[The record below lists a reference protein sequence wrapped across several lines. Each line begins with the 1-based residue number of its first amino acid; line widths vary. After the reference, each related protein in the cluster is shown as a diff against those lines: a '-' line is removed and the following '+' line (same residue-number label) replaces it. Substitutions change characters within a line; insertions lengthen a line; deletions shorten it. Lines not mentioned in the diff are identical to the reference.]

1 VARALIVELPLC
13 KPPLWCEAI
22 MAEHRLM
29 RRVEE
34 VAGRLQRVRRFSTR
48 ARIWLLLA
56 IGGLVLLAANAWL
69 AEPVLSPPLTI
80 AAGLVLILGGG
91 LLGLRARA
99 NAHDAALAVERRYP
113 DLDSRPVTALA
124 QRPDYEIGG
133 FSFLQSEV
141 ISEALLHAQ
150 RHDWRDAVPPRSL
163 AGARFRQAAALVLC
177 AAAFTAAAIAGVRP
191 ADPASRPA
199 LADGGDEQAGD
210 EYRLRVEPGDVE
222 LERGTAL
229 PVMARFGGKLP
240 EQVTLVASAADGTLQ
255 ELPLSK
261 SLKDP
266 LFGGRIASVASDL
279 KYHVRF
285 DDRQSDVYRVRVFD
299 YPQLLQADATIVA
312 PAYTGLE
319 VKHTQDVRR
328 VSVVEGSKLTLTCTL
343 NKPVAG
349 ARLFDD
355 LGDDLTLT
363 AEETIPNIVAVTWT
377 PLTRRTLTLEL
388 IDDSGRHNKYP
399 PEFVIDVIPNQP
411 PDLRIAFP
419 ARDMRVSPL
428 QELPLEAQV
437 LDDFGLQEFGLVYQ
451 LPDGLEQTLKLGD
464 GAGANAKVSVAHELS
479 FESFQAQP
487 NDLVAYYFYA
497 DDVGPDGDARR
508 TLSNMYFA
516 EVRHF
521 DELFRRADSSS
532 GGASDQ
538 QQQQQGEGS
547 PAQQLLK
554 LQREIVTATW
564 NLVRRERG
572 TPSPEFPEDA
582 GVIADSQA
590 EAMSAGQQM
599 QGNLEDLLSQQYLT
613 EALKQM
619 TTGEKLLREASGTPT
634 IDPLGDA
641 RLATQAAYSALLK
654 LQAREHLV
662 QQSQNSQSSSSS
674 SGQQQQLQQQLQQ
687 LELKNDRNRYESE
700 QQAGQQSEREAM
712 QVLNRLREL
721 ARRQGDLN
729 EKIKEL
735 ENALRAAQT
744 REEREEIERQ
754 LKRLQQEQQQL
765 LRDLEEAQER
775 MEQPQNRSQMAEA
788 RQQLEQTREHL
799 RQTQESLEQ
808 GQVSKALA
816 EGTRAERQLEDL
828 KEQFRDRTAGQFE
841 ERMRQLRRDTRELA
855 ENEEQLSQQLAG
867 NRPGQQQRPTGGRPQ
882 LRDEQPAG
890 DEKDPQEML
899 AEQQQKLSDIMK
911 QAEDIVRDSETSE
924 PLLSKKLYDAVRNT
938 RVDQPQESLTMTS
951 QFLRLGLTREAA
963 QAEQQARRGI
973 DKLREGV
980 EQAAESVLG
989 NESEALERARRE
1001 LDQLSRSIASEL
1013 AQADPNF
1020 AEEQQRQAEERQRS
1034 GAEDSRTGEQR
1045 EGDRPGEQPQDD
1057 ENAEEQGS
1065 GDQSGQGARANPEQN
1080 DQQPGSGEGER
1091 TGTQPRDQQQPP
1103 EGARPGESSSQQRG
1117 QQSGQSQQNDSPE
1130 GEGGRSGEPS
1140 EQPEQGQSPG
1150 GQSPQQEQQAQSQQD
1165 SQPPGQQAGQGGQR
1179 SSTDRDNPLSS
1190 FLRQGGTDGGG
1201 SNTGPHLGLQRPLTS
1216 SEFVQWSDRM
1226 RDVEEMLDNPDLR
1239 AEVAR
1244 IRDRA
1249 REMRIDV
1256 KRHSKQPNWELVRT
1270 SIYGPMLQLQD
1281 RVAEELARLKL
1292 DSDQIVPL
1300 DRDPVPDRYSELVR
1314 QYYERLGAGR

>member
-1 VARALIVELPLC
+1 
-13 KPPLWCEAI
+13 

-34 VAGRLQRVRRFSTR
+34 VAGRLQRVRRLSTR
-48 ARIWLLLA
+48 ARIWLLLT
-56 IGGLVLLAANAWL
+56 IGGVGLLAANGWL
-69 AEPVLSPPLTI
+69 AEPLLSPPLTI
-80 AAGLVLILGGG
+80 ASGLMLILGGG
-91 LLGLRARA
+91 LLGLLAHA

-113 DLDSRPVTALA
+113 ELDSRLVTALA

-150 RHDWRDAVPPRSL
+150 RNDWRDAVPARAV
-163 AGARFRQAAALVLC
+163 AGARLRQAAALVLC
-177 AAAFTAAAIAGVRP
+177 VAAFIGAAVAGVRP
-191 ADPASRPA
+191 ADPASPQA
-199 LADGGDEQAGD
+199 LADEDEGPAGD
-210 EYRLRVEPGDVE
+210 KYRLRVDPGDVE

-229 PVMARFGGKLP
+229 PVMARFAGRLP
-240 EQVTLVASAADGTLQ
+240 EQVTLVASAADGTRH

-266 LFGGRIASVASDL
+266 LFGGRIASVTSDL
-279 KYHVRF
+279 KYHVQF
-285 DDRQSDVYRVRVFD
+285 DDRQSDEYRVRVFD
-299 YPQLLQADATIVA
+299 YPQLLKADATIVA
-312 PAYTGLE
+312 PEYTGLK
-319 VKHTQDVRR
+319 VKHIEDVRR
-328 VSVVEGSKLTLTCTL
+328 VSIVEGSRLTLTCTL
-343 NKPVAG
+343 NKSVAS

-355 LGDDLTLT
+355 LTEDLTLT
-363 AEETIPNIVAVTWT
+363 ADKIAPNIVRVTWT
-377 PLTRRTLTLEL
+377 PASRRTLSLEL
-388 IDDSGRHNKYP
+388 IDDLGRHNKYP
-399 PEFVIDVIPNQP
+399 PEFVIDVIPNRP
-411 PDLRIAFP
+411 PDLKIAFP
-419 ARDMRVSPL
+419 ARDLRVSPL
-428 QELPLEAQV
+428 QELPLEAQA
-437 LDDFGLQEFGLVYQ
+437 LDDFGLQEYGLVYQ
-451 LPDGLEQTLKLGD
+451 LPDGQEQTLNLGE
-464 GAGANAKVSVAHELS
+464 GAGADAKVNLTHELS

-497 DDVGPDGDARR
+497 DDVGPNGDARR
-508 TLSNMYFA
+508 TMSNIYFA

-521 DELFRRADSSS
+521 DESYRQVDSAS
-532 GGASDQ
+532 GGASEQ

-572 TPSPEFPEDA
+572 EPSPELPEDA

-590 EAMSAGQQM
+590 DALAGGQQL
-599 QGNLEDLLSQQYLT
+599 QANLEDLLSQQYLT
-613 EALKQM
+613 EALRQM
-619 TTGEKLLREASGTPT
+619 TSGEKLLRESSQTPA

-662 QQSQNSQSSSSS
+662 QQSQSSQSSSSS
-674 SGQQQQLQQQLQQ
+674 SSQQQQLQQQLQQ
-687 LELKNDRNRYESE
+687 LELKNDRNRYETE
-700 QQAGQQSEREAM
+700 QQAAQQSEREAT

-744 REEREEIERQ
+744 QDEREELERQ

-799 RQTQESLEQ
+799 RQTKESLEQ
-808 GQVSKALA
+808 GQVSQALA
-816 EGTRAERQLEDL
+816 EGTRAERQLEEL
-828 KEQFRDRTAGQFE
+828 EEEFRDRTAGQFE
-841 ERMRQLRRDTRELA
+841 QRMRELRNQTRELA
-855 ENEEQLSQQLAG
+855 EDEEQLSQQLAG
-867 NRPGQQQRPTGGRPQ
+867 NRPTNEQQQPSGGRPQ
-882 LRDEQPAG
+882 LRDEEPAG
-890 DEKDPQEML
+890 DERDVHEML
-899 AEQQQKLSDIMK
+899 GEQQQRLTDIMQK
-911 QAEDIVRDSETSE
+911 AEDIVRESETAE

-951 QFLRLGLTREAA
+951 QFLRLGLNREAA
-963 QAEQQARRGI
+963 EAEEQARRGI

-989 NESEALERARRE
+989 NEAEALERARRE
-1001 LDQLSRSIASEL
+1001 LDELSRSIASEL

-1020 AEEQQRQAEERQRS
+1020 AEEQRRQAEERQSS
-1034 GAEDSRTGEQR
+1034 GSEGRPTDEQR
-1045 EGDRPGEQPQDD
+1045 EGGRRGEPAQDD
-1057 ENAEEQGS
+1057 DLVGNANPFAEEPGS
-1065 GDQSGQGARANPEQN
+1065 RDQSGRGARANQEQD
-1080 DQQPGSGEGER
+1080 DQQPRSDEGEQ
-1091 TGTQPRDQQQPP
+1091 TGTLPRDQQQPS
-1103 EGARPGESSSQQRG
+1103 EGTRPGEPSSEQRG
-1117 QQSGQSQQNDSPE
+1117 QQSGESQQGESPE
-1130 GEGGRSGEPS
+1130 GQGGRSEEPS
-1140 EQPEQGQSPG
+1140 EQPGRGQSPG
-1150 GQSPQQEQQAQSQQD
+1150 GQSPQEEQQAQGQQD
-1165 SQPPGQQAGQGGQR
+1165 SQSPGQQPGQGGR
-1179 SSTDRDNPLSS
+1179 RGNTDRENPLSS

-1201 SNTGPHLGLQRPLTS
+1201 GSTGPHLGPQRPLTS

-1226 RDVEEMLDNPDLR
+1226 RDVEEMLDNPELR

-1244 IRDRA
+1244 ISDRA

-1270 SIYGPMLQLQD
+1270 SVYGPMLELQD
-1281 RVAEELARLKL
+1281 RVAEELARLKP
-1292 DSDQIVPL
+1292 DNEEIVPL

>member
-1 VARALIVELPLC
+1 
-13 KPPLWCEAI
+13 

-34 VAGRLQRVRRFSTR
+34 VAGRLQRVRRLSTR

-56 IGGLVLLAANAWL
+56 IGGVGLLAANGWL
-69 AEPVLSPPLTI
+69 AEPLLSPPLTI

-91 LLGLRARA
+91 LLALQAQA

-113 DLDSRPVTALA
+113 DLDSRLVTALA

-150 RHDWRDAVPPRSL
+150 RNDWRDAVPTRAV
-163 AGARFRQAAALVLC
+163 AGARVRQAAALVLC
-177 AAAFTAAAIAGVRP
+177 AAAFIGAAIAGVRP
-191 ADPASRPA
+191 ADPTSPQA
-199 LADGGDEQAGD
+199 LAAGGDEQAGD

-222 LERGTAL
+222 LERGTSL
-229 PVMARFGGKLP
+229 PVMARFAGKLP
-240 EQVTLVASAADGTLQ
+240 EHVLLVTSAADGSRQ
-255 ELPLSK
+255 EIPLSK

-266 LFGGRIASVASDL
+266 LFGGRIASVASDMT
-279 KYHVRF
+279 YHVRF
-285 DDRQSDVYRVRVFD
+285 DDRQSDEYRVRVFD

-312 PAYTGLE
+312 PEYTGLE
-319 VKHTQDVRR
+319 VKHIEDVRR

-343 NKPVAG
+343 NKPVAS

-355 LGDDLTLT
+355 LADDLTLT
-363 AEETIPNIVAVTWT
+363 ADETTPNIVRVTWT
-377 PLTRRTLTLEL
+377 PESRRTMRLEL
-388 IDDSGRHNKYP
+388 IDDADRHNKYP
-399 PEFVIDVIPNQP
+399 PEFVIDVIPNRP
-411 PDLRIAFP
+411 PDLKIAFP

-437 LDDFGLQEFGLVYQ
+437 LDDFGLQEYGLVYQ
-451 LPDGLEQTLKLGD
+451 LPDGQEQTLKLGEE
-464 GAGANAKVSVAHELS
+464 AGADAKVNLSHELS

-508 TLSNMYFA
+508 TMSNMYFA

-521 DELFRRADSSS
+521 DELFRQADSSS
-532 GGASDQ
+532 GAASDQ
-538 QQQQQGEGS
+538 QQQQREGS
-547 PAQQLLK
+547 PAQQLLQ

-572 TPSPEFPEDA
+572 EPSPELPEDA
-582 GVIADSQA
+582 GVVADSQS
-590 EAMSAGQQM
+590 EALAGGQQL
-599 QGNLEDLLSQQYLT
+599 QANLEDLLSQQYLT
-613 EALKQM
+613 EALRQM
-619 TTGEKLLREASGTPT
+619 KTGEKLLREAADTPA
-634 IDPLGDA
+634 IDPLGNA
-641 RLATQAAYSALLK
+641 RIATQAAYSALLK

-662 QQSQNSQSSSSS
+662 QQSQSSQSSSSS

-687 LELKNDRNRYESE
+687 LELKNDRNRYETE
-700 QQAGQQSEREAM
+700 QQASEQSDREAT

-744 REEREEIERQ
+744 EEERKEIERQ

-799 RQTQESLEQ
+799 RQTKESLEQ
-808 GQVSKALA
+808 GQVSQALA

-828 KEQFRDRTAGQFE
+828 QEQFRDRTAGQFE
-841 ERMRQLRRDTRELA
+841 QRMRELRNQTRELA
-855 ENEEQLSQQLAG
+855 KNEEQLAQQLAG
-867 NRPGQQQRPTGGRPQ
+867 NRPGEEQQRPSGGRPQ

-890 DEKDPQEML
+890 DEKDVQEML
-899 AEQQQKLSDIMK
+899 SEQQQKLSDIMQ
-911 QAEDIVRDSETSE
+911 QAEEIVRESETSE

-938 RVDQPQESLTMTS
+938 RVDQPQESLSMTS
-951 QFLRLGLTREAA
+951 QFLRLGLNREAA
-963 QAEQQARRGI
+963 EAEQQARRGI

-989 NESEALERARRE
+989 NEAEALERARRE
-1001 LDQLSRSIASEL
+1001 LDGLSRSIASEL
-1013 AQADPNF
+1013 AQADPDF
-1020 AEEQQRQAEERQRS
+1020 AEDQRRQAEEQQRSSAEGRP
-1034 GAEDSRTGEQR
+1034 TGEQR
-1045 EGDRPGEQPQDD
+1045 EAGKSGEQPQDD
-1057 ENAEEQGS
+1057 ENAQEQS
-1065 GDQSGQGARANPEQN
+1065 PGDQPGQGARANPEQD
-1080 DQQPGSGEGER
+1080 DQKPRSGEQEQ
-1091 TGTQPRDQQQPP
+1091 TGTQPRDQQQPS
-1103 EGARPGESSSQQRG
+1103 ELTRPDEPSSEQRG
-1117 QQSGQSQQNDSPE
+1117 QQSGQSQQGDSPE
-1130 GEGGRSGEPS
+1130 GQGGRSEEPS
-1140 EQPEQGQSPG
+1140 DQAGRGRSPG
-1150 GQSPQQEQQAQSQQD
+1150 RQSSQQEQQVQSQQD
-1165 SQPPGQQAGQGGQR
+1165 SQSPGQQPGQGGQR
-1179 SSTDRDNPLSS
+1179 GDSDQESPLSS
-1190 FLRQGGTDGGG
+1190 FLRQAGTDGGG
-1201 SNTGPHLGLQRPLTS
+1201 GNAGPHLGPRRPLTS

-1226 RDVEEMLDNPDLR
+1226 RDVEEMLDNPELR

-1270 SIYGPMLQLQD
+1270 SIYGPMLELQD
-1281 RVAEELARLKL
+1281 RVAEELARLKP
-1292 DSDQIVPL
+1292 DSEEIVPL